1 MMGCKPCHFPIE
13 QNHGL
18 THDMDGDLV
27 DATVYRRLIVTVDI
41 PYNHPT
47 GHCICWL
54 CCESIHGRKE
64 HLDAVYRILRYIKS
78 RQGRVSCYLPTAHFR
93 SQDTA
98 EKG

>member
-41 PYNHPT
+41 P
-47 GHCICWL
+47 
-54 CCESIHGRKE
+54 SITPPDIAYAGY
-64 HLDAVYRILRYIKS
+64 V
-78 RQGRVSCYLPTAHFR
+78 VSQFME
-93 SQDTA
+93 
-98 EKG
+98 EKNT